1 MGQISVEIPAQN
13 GSVLSGNQHSQLKF
27 AEAMIME
34 RETAWNA
41 KQHQIQIVADRKC
54 RLSILLVSRHRDY
67 NANGR
72 VDRLDS
78 VAFYRSI
85 PSKRINRIL
94 NDLVHCIRD
103 ERAARCLDSDPSH
116 TQAFNYTCLNGRDEL
131 GVSSFQCFC
140 PVDGC
145 VELAEVV
152 DAVHLHAPSC
162 CREWS
167 IPPFGELMPVKRSVW
182 PH

>member
-1 MGQISVEIPAQN
+1 VAINI
-13 GSVLSGNQHSQLKF
+13 LQLKF
-27 AEAMIME
+27 AEAVIME

-72 VDRLDS
+72 VYRLDS

-85 PSKRINRIL
+85 PSKRVNRIL

-140 PVDGC
+140 PGDGC

-167 IPPFGELMPVKRSVW
+167 IPPFGELMPVKSFVW